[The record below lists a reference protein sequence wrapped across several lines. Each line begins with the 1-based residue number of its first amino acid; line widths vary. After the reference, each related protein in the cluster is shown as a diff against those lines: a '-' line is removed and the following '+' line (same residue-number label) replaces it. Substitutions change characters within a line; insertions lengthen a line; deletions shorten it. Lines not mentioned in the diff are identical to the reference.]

1 MKNIVKKELI
11 NKVYFSLILINF
23 LGIIFL
29 AFLNFK
35 TNNKI
40 QETIKTKQEQAKI
53 EKEKA
58 EEQAKKDQE
67 EKEKQTEEEIKQE
80 NNTVESLPILENLIL
95 LNKNEITPYNAF
107 DNKKTDFNEIEII
120 SKSFYKLFN
129 TKSLK
134 EYVNNFNNFS
144 FDIGGMFSP
153 GYENLTDEQLKAPFE
168 LKEKVIILIDPHN
181 IYKEYTVFIFA
192 GEKSNQRFFMFNVS
206 VNDKNKIRI
215 EPNFQNGTIENIG
228 G

>member
-40 QETIKTKQEQAKI
+40 QETIKTKQEQTKI
-53 EKEKA
+53 EKEKNK
-58 EEQAKKDQE
+58 EQEKQAK
-67 EKEKQTEEEIKQE
+67 EEIKQE

-134 EYVNNFNNFS
+134 EYVNNFHNFR

-153 GYENLTDEQLKAPFE
+153 GYENLTEEQLNTPYE
-168 LKEKVIILIDPHN
+168 LKEKVVILIRPHN
-181 IYKEYTVFIFA
+181 INKEYTVFIFA

-206 VNDKNKIRI
+206 VNDENKIRI
-215 EPNFQNGTIENIG
+215 EPNFQNGTTENIG
-228 G
+228 GID

>member
-11 NKVYFSLILINF
+11 NKICFSLILINF

-35 TNNKI
+35 ANNKI
-40 QETIKTKQEQAKI
+40 QEATKTKQEQAKI

-58 EEQAKKDQE
+58 EEQE
-67 EKEKQTEEEIKQE
+67 EEEKQTKEEIKQE

-153 GYENLTDEQLKAPFE
+153 GYENLTDEQLNAPFE

-228 G
+228 GID